1 MAYGYVIAQISVT
14 DPERY
19 PEYVRQVQPTLD
31 AFGGEFVVRGGAAEF
46 HEAEPQHGARVVVI
60 RFPSA
65 QAARDWYHSDLYGP
79 VRALRQAAS
88 TSLQIIVEG
97 V

>member
-1 MAYGYVIAQISVT
+1 MAYGYVIAQIDVT
-14 DPERY
+14 DPQRY

-31 AFGGEFVVRGGAAEF
+31 LFGGVFIVRGGAAEF
-46 HEAEPQHGARVVVI
+46 HEAEPLAGERVVVI
-60 RFPSA
+60 RFPSL
-65 QAARDWYHSDLYGP
+65 QAARDWYHSDAYRP